1 MAETT
6 SLAWPNMFDV
16 ARNRVSV
23 YEDNTALVS
32 RTRLLILSEPTS
44 LYNSPEFGVGLAR
57 HLWQYNNENQKA
69 IIKDRIV
76 QNLRIN
82 EPYVIPDETQF
93 ADGLLFTGEVNN
105 FSAQEYNQLKMTVAL
120 KTTYNTEISITL
132 NDSDITYTSELLD

>member
-82 EPYVIPDETQF
+82 EPYVLPDETQF
-93 ADGLLFTGEVNN
+93 ADGLLFTGGGNN

-132 NDSDITYTSELLD
+132 NDSDITYTSESLD

>member
-120 KTTYNTEISITL
+120 KTTYNTEVSITL
-132 NDSDITYTSELLD
+132 NDSDITYTSGSLG

>member
-93 ADGLLFTGEVNN
+93 ANGLLFTGEVNN

-132 NDSDITYTSELLD
+132 NDSDITYTSESLD

>member
-82 EPYVIPDETQF
+82 EPYVLPDETQF
-93 ADGLLFTGEVNN
+93 ADGLLFTGGGNN

-120 KTTYNTEISITL
+120 KTTYNTQISITL
-132 NDSDITYTSELLD
+132 NDYDITYTSKSLD

>member
-132 NDSDITYTSELLD
+132 NDSDIIYTSESLD

>member
-132 NDSDITYTSELLD
+132 NDSDITYTSESLG